1 MSTRNKKNLEQNTN
15 NTKEYM
21 SHNKKF
27 VWGLDSGSA
36 REKVFLRYKV
46 RSFFHESYF
55 SIKQLRS
62 SGLMV
67 FSLIKTCFPMPLG
80 KLNVQVLRD
89 KLAES
94 PRLQMTK
101 TTVLCCSTCT
111 KLCQCTV
118 RFNQNCKLLKK
129 THKFQSEKYKWTCLK
144 PVHINQLESLNGF
157 AADHQINWENYFVLF
172 IFVGWV
178 LFLLFVVLIVFS
190 CGFAHVSSCV
200 FVRSFF
206 FLEPKRGRSIWL

>member
-129 THKFQSEKYKWTCLK
+129 NTQVPVWKVQVNLFETCPHQSAWVAEWICGR
-144 PVHINQLESLNGF
+144 PPNQLRK
-157 AADHQINWENYFVLF
+157 LF
-172 IFVGWV
+172 CVVYLCWMGV
-178 LFLLFVVLIVFS
+178 VFVVCCFDCFFLWICS
-190 CGFAHVSSCV
+190 CFFLCFCSIL
-200 FVRSFF
+200 F
-206 FLEPKRGRSIWL
+206 FLEPKRGRSI